1 MDIFEKLRAERVRGA
16 SWYLEEL
23 LKALE
28 AVEKPEEAV
37 EAART
42 IRPGMASLDVAALAV
57 AEAAKAGVAPRAA
70 VRRLREY
77 IEEAKARLGE
87 AIEAF
92 DMRCPAKLVTLS
104 FSRAV
109 SDFIK
114 RKRSCIEA
122 VYLAESRPGEEAAAA
137 LAEYGSYVEVVP
149 IPDAAVGAFNA
160 DYAISGLDGFYR
172 DGYMFNKVG
181 TLPLFATAKA
191 LGLETI
197 AVFESYKMAP
207 MSSPQ
212 PYRVEQEVLGRRVEV
227 PLFDKFKADLVDVA
241 LTDLGPSRPD
251 VALIDSA
258 WRRILARIGAL

>member
-1 MDIFEKLRAERVRGA
+1 MRAERVRGA

-23 LKALE
+23 LRALE
-28 AVEKPEEAV
+28 AVDRPDEAA
-37 EAART
+37 EAARA

-57 AEAAKAGVAPRAA
+57 AEAAKAGVAPKAA

-87 AIEAF
+87 VIEEF
-92 DMRCPAKLVTLS
+92 DLRCPAKLITVS

-109 SDFIK
+109 SDFI
-114 RKRSCIEA
+114 RRRRSCIEV

-137 LAEYGSYVEVVP
+137 LADYGSYVEVVP
-149 IPDAAVGAFNA
+149 IPDAAVGALSA

-181 TLPLFATAKA
+181 TLPLFAAARA

-207 MSSPQ
+207 VNSPQ

-227 PLFDKFKADLVDVA
+227 PLFDKFRADLVDVA

-251 VALIDSA
+251 VSLIDSA
-258 WRRILARIGAL
+258 WRRILAKVKSP